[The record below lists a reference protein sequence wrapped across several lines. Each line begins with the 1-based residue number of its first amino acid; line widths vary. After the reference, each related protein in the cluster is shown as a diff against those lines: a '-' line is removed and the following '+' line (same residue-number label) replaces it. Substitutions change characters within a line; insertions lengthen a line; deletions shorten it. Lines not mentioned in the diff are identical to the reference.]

1 MGLIFIHRAGR
12 VLYVCAVFFFLA
24 VAALSVQARESDWQG
39 ANRAVDEAG
48 GWKAYLRE
56 SQAAQAT
63 SQATAFW
70 PDRSSAHRA
79 KTWQDFSQLLEHWLT
94 VAMNTQPGL
103 RRATDSLTSIA
114 ASDTSWL
121 TTSESART
129 ILAQGLRVSRPLV
142 EEVISWVYA
151 QQVHQRLLEREDLAD
166 VAWELARRM
175 HAVGNLPLQE
185 EREAR
190 LHLLE
195 IRAARQKAEAR
206 LLQAR
211 EAIAQHARSAGVAV
225 PTRTSAVLPLPPVPK
240 PPADQRI
247 EPDAMG
253 RVIALIPIE
262 RRLGVSRRAMQN
274 PNENQGEG
282 RGPSS
287 VQPYALLQAY
297 AALAHAEQQ
306 LRLATDRAQL
316 LVEEGLPARQTISEE
331 HLLAYNGMLIGTP
344 KLLKDRDQAMG
355 FELEVLEALRDYWL
369 ARSRRDHQQA
379 TVLFEEIFWGVAR

>member
-1 MGLIFIHRAGR
+1 MGIIFIHRAGR
-12 VLYVCAVFFFLA
+12 VLYVCAVFFLLA

-114 ASDTSWL
+114 ASDTAWL
-121 TTSESART
+121 TTSESVRT

-151 QQVHQRLLEREDLAD
+151 QEVHQRLLEREDLAD

-225 PTRTSAVLPLPPVPK
+225 PTRASAVLPLPPVPK

-253 RVIALIPIE
+253 RVIALIPRE
-262 RRLGVSRRAMQN
+262 RRLGASRRAMQN

-282 RGPSS
+282 RGLSS